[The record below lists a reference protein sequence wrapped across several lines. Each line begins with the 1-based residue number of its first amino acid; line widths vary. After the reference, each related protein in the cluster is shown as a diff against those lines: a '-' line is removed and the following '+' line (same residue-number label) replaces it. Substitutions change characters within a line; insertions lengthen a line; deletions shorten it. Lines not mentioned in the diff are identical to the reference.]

1 MARKLLQW
9 LEFSMHF
16 AFQFLVL
23 VYSLIV
29 LWPANAEVTPAPEP
43 NTSKTE
49 AVKLGAFL
57 GQYPA
62 LKDHKLAQSQGIW
75 QLGGNSFSNY
85 RVFRDKAAGL
95 VVQDA
100 RQSFLAECKAAG
112 GHVDK
117 RIDPT
122 DVVRQFSLARGISL
136 GASEPLICVDEELKP
151 YGTLFAYSYA
161 YRNAN
166 PVVALF
172 VLTPE
177 ASADMLVVYH
187 RGMAKELRQ
196 QADIIEQQNADE
208 ARWASWRAALVIG
221 SETHC
226 GPVLEL
232 RGPMVAV
239 AYGTKA
245 GWVRRE
251 RLYPPE
257 EVKRCWEFSAL

>member
-1 MARKLLQW
+1 MARKLLQSV
-9 LEFSMHF
+9 EFLLLF
-16 AFQFLVL
+16 AFQLFVL
-23 VYSLIV
+23 VYSLIG

-43 NTSKTE
+43 NTSRPE
-49 AVKLGAFL
+49 AVKLSAFL
-57 GQYPA
+57 GQYPTS
-62 LKDHKLAQSQGIW
+62 KDQKLAQSQGIW
-75 QLGGNSFSNY
+75 QLGESSFSGH
-85 RVFRDKAAGL
+85 RVFRDKSAGL
-95 VVQDA
+95 IVQDA
-100 RQSFLAECKAAG
+100 KRSFLAECKAAG
-112 GHVDK
+112 GHIDK
-117 RIDPT
+117 RINPS

-136 GASEPLICVDEELKP
+136 GTSEPLICVDEELKP
-151 YGTLFAYSYA
+151 HGTLFAYSYA
-161 YRNAN
+161 YRNTK

-196 QADIIEQQNADE
+196 QADIIEKQNADE

-239 AYGTKA
+239 AYRKQA

-257 EVKRCWEFSAL
+257 EVKRCWEFSGL